1 MDAASRG
8 ILTLHGVVF
17 AIFGETLRQAPRR
30 VRGWRA
36 AAAATSLDPSAA
48 AISSSQIPLW

>member
-17 AIFGETLRQAPRR
+17 AIFGEALRQAPRR